1 MRIEFFI
8 VLSLYVLIGTILAV
22 FSRRFFIGNLKDYYV
37 AGGRLS
43 SLLTFGTY
51 AATTYSAF
59 MMVGLVGMTYATGV
73 GALGFEL
80 LYLAS
85 TVLLLSTI
93 GVRIWELSRNNQ
105 WISPSQMIGELYGS
119 KLLAVIVALIYL
131 FAMVPYLAAQIQG
144 LKAIFNYGGIGELE
158 ALIISSIIVYAWIV
172 LAGMWSVA
180 ITDLYQGLV
189 MFTCGL
195 SYLLWIIFYYVPS
208 SGVSYSDIYTA
219 LSNSNYLGL
228 TSFWSLGVFLAY
240 TIPWA
245 FFAVTNPQV
254 VVRLYL
260 PKDYKSYK
268 NTVSLFFIYGFIYTI
283 IVVII
288 GLTTAGLSKI
298 GLVPGNMPWDSV
310 TPYLLNLM
318 PPLLG
323 SIIGVSIVA
332 AAISTSNS
340 IVLAVSGS
348 VLSTISKYN
357 NLLGARI
364 LDALLVSSAAI
375 VALMNVGF
383 IVDLSVLTSVILL
396 PLAPITILAVYKHKD
411 FKKHVKISAI
421 TSLVT
426 GTGLATY
433 YAVELGPKRAFRE
446 LINGLPL
453 SLWVLLVSTLTLL
466 AGYMYDKYI
475 TRNHFNQIKVI

>member
-1 MRIEFFI
+1 MRAEFFI
-8 VLSLYVLIGTILAV
+8 LLLLYVLVGTILAV
-22 FSRRFFIGNLKDYYV
+22 FSRRFFRGNLKDYYV
-37 AGGRLS
+37 AGGRLN

-93 GVRIWELSRNNQ
+93 GVRIWELSRNKQ

-119 KLLAVIVALIYL
+119 RLLAVMVASIYL

-144 LKAIFNYGGIGELE
+144 LKVIFNYGGFGELE
-158 ALIISSIIVYAWIV
+158 ALIISSIMVYAWIV

-180 ITDLYQGLV
+180 VTDLYQGLL

-195 SYLLWIIFYYVPS
+195 SYFLWMIFHYVPS
-208 SGVSYSDIYTA
+208 SGVSYSDIYKA

-240 TIPWA
+240 TIPWV

-260 PKDYKSYK
+260 PRDYKSYR

-283 IVVII
+283 IVVVI
-288 GLTTAGLSKI
+288 GLTAAGLSKI
-298 GLVPGNMPWDSV
+298 GLIPGNMQWDTV

-332 AAISTSNS
+332 AAVSTANS

-348 VLSTISKYN
+348 VLSTLSESSS
-357 NLLGARI
+357 LLAARI
-364 LDALLVSSAAI
+364 LDALLVLSAAI
-375 VALMNVGF
+375 VALTNVGF

-396 PLAPITILAVYKHKD
+396 PLAPITILAVYKHGV
-411 FKKHVKISAI
+411 FKKHVKTSAI
-421 TSLVT
+421 LSLFA

-433 YAVELGPKRAFRE
+433 YAVELGPRRAFRE
-446 LINGLPL
+446 SINGLPL
-453 SLWVLLVSTLTLL
+453 SLWVLLVSTLILL
-466 AGYMYDKYI
+466 TGYMVDKYVN
-475 TRNHFNQIKVI
+475 RHQLSR